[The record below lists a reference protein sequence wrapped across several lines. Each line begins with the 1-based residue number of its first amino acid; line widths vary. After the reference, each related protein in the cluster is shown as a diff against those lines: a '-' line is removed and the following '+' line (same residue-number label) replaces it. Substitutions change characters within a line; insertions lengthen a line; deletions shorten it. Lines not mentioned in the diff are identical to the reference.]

1 MPNRDLV
8 PGPWWDQER
17 EFFFPMRDWWEEMRE
32 RMEKMVPH
40 RPMMMVPRVNVSET
54 AKEIVI
60 EASIPGIDPK
70 AVDITVAED
79 HVEIK
84 GERKEEKEEK
94 EKKFYR
100 REISYGS
107 FYRTIPL
114 PSKVIKEKAEA
125 EFAEGMLTIR
135 IPKAKVE
142 KPKVMKIKPKIK

>member
-1 MPNRDLV
+1 MPNRDSL
-8 PGPWWDQER
+8 GPWWDPER
-17 EFFFPMRDWWEEMRE
+17 EFLPMRDWREEMHE
-32 RMEKMVPH
+32 RMEKMMPH
-40 RPMMMVPRVNVSET
+40 RPMMMMPRVNVSET

-84 GERKEEKEEK
+84 GERKEEKEAK

-114 PSKVIKEKAEA
+114 PSKVIKEKADA
-125 EFAEGMLTIR
+125 EFSEGMLTIR
-135 IPKAKVE
+135 IPKATVE
-142 KPKVMKIKPKIK
+142 KKEVFKIKPKIK